1 MTARNQAL
9 QDREAKGQR
18 AARHYTGALAG
29 EADSC
34 LQACL
39 HCHEI
44 CRKTAFDM
52 SPAAAQE
59 MNADDIRML
68 FECAELCQ
76 LSANWQLSGSQ
87 YSRQICAVCAQVCRE
102 CERRCTGKID
112 MEECEYVCRRC
123 AESCEAMSSMA

>member
-1 MTARNQAL
+1 MATRNDPL
-9 QDREAKGQR
+9 LEREAEGKR
-18 AARHYTGALAG
+18 AARHYVGALAG

-34 LQACL
+34 QAACL
-39 HCHEI
+39 HCHEV

-52 SPAAAQE
+52 SPAAAKE
-59 MNADDIRML
+59 MNLDDIRML

-87 YSRQICAVCAQVCRE
+87 YCRQICAVCAQVCRE
-102 CERRCTGKID
+102 CESRCVGKID

-123 AESCEAMSSMA
+123 AESCEAMAGMA